1 MAKAIS
7 VTAKTKNEKPK
18 PKRKET
24 FYYKLFFDDNESVN
38 YIKSKLNPK
47 QVAKYLKAYEKNRQ
61 KFYNKEFVQ
70 YLKKYDKYSQIIEIH
85 DISY

>member
-1 MAKAIS
+1 MAKTNPI
-7 VTAKTKNEKPK
+7 TAKTKKDKPK
-18 PKRKET
+18 SKRRET

-47 QVAKYLKAYEKNRQ
+47 QVAKYLKAYEKTHQ

-70 YLKKYDKYSQIIEIH
+70 LLKKYDNYSQIIEIH
-85 DISY
+85 DVSY